1 MNTPYQTKEYK
12 GYTINI
18 LFDEYPDSP
27 REWDNLGIM
36 QCFHKKYDLGDK
48 HIIDSKDYNSW
59 NEMEHDLIKNFN
71 AVVILPI
78 YMYDHSGVTISTT
91 PFSCPWDSGRLGL
104 IFVTRDALLKKYN
117 MKKLSKKV
125 LETAKKE
132 LEAEVKIYDQY
143 LRGDVYGF
151 KIEDL
156 DGNEIDSG
164 WGLYGDESV
173 ENIIDEAKKEID
185 EILLLDKE
193 EERPTKE
200 LEEMEINGQL
210 SLAL

>member
-1 MNTPYQTKEYK
+1 MNTPCQTEEYK

-18 LFDEYPDSP
+18 FFDEYPDNP
-27 REWDNLGIM
+27 REGDNLGIM
-36 QCFHKKYDLGDK
+36 QCFHKKYNLGDK
-48 HIIDSKDYNSW
+48 HIVDSKDYNSW
-59 NEMEHDLIKNFN
+59 NEMEHDLIKNFD
-71 AVVILPI
+71 AAVILPI
-78 YMYDHSGVTISTT
+78 YMYDHSGVTVSTK

-132 LEAEVKIYDQY
+132 LESEVEIYDQY
-143 LRGDVYGF
+143 LGGDVYGF
-151 KIEDL
+151 KIKDL

-164 WGLYGDESV
+164 WGFYGNEGI
-173 ENIIDEAKKEID
+173 ENIINEAKNEID
-185 EILLLDKE
+185 KILLLDKE
-193 EERPTKE
+193 EERPTKGQK
-200 LEEMEINGQL
+200 EMEINGQL